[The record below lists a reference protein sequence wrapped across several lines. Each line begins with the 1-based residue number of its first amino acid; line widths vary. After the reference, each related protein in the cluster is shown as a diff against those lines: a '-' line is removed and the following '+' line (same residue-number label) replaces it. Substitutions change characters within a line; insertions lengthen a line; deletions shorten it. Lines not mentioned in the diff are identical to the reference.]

1 MENPVFGERLKL
13 ARKRAGLS
21 LRGLAEAIDHAVTAQ
36 AIGRYERGEM
46 LPGSEVAI
54 RLARALG
61 VSLSYLFSPSDIR
74 LEGLEFRKTTRTSAK
89 DRARVEAAVLDHL
102 DRYLQVEELLGMASH
117 EWDRPEGAPYRIQ
130 SLEDAE
136 EAAERLRQD
145 WNLGGN
151 PIPNVTE
158 LLEERG
164 IKVLKLDFPLAVD
177 GLTCRVARAG
187 YEDVPVIVSS
197 NAKSVERQRFTL
209 AHELGHM
216 VVQVKNKKLDEEK
229 VCHRFASAFLMPHE
243 DLLIEVGQRRHNFG
257 YAEII
262 QIKQMFGVSAAALMV
277 RLRDLG
283 VINEATLTRVFRG
296 IGRGWRKAEPA
307 PLPDDEQPRRFERL
321 VFRALAEDII
331 SLPKAAELLRQSTAE
346 ISRAMDGPGE

>member
-1 MENPVFGERLKL
+1 MKNPVFGERLKL

-21 LRGLAEAIDHAVTAQ
+21 LRGLAEAINHAVTPQ

-54 RLARALG
+54 RLAKALE
-61 VSLSYLFSPSDIR
+61 VPLSYLFSPSDIR
-74 LEGLEFRKTTRTSAK
+74 LEGLEFRKTARTSAK

-102 DRYLQVEELLGMASH
+102 DRYLQIEELLGVASH

-136 EAAERLRQD
+136 KAAEQLRRD

-151 PIPNVTE
+151 PIPNMTE
-158 LLEERG
+158 LLEEHG
-164 IKVLKLDFPLAVD
+164 IKVLKLDFPLTVD
-177 GLTCRVARAG
+177 GLTCRVSRPD

-229 VCHRFASAFLMPHE
+229 VCHRFASAFLMPRE
-243 DLLIEVGQRRHNFG
+243 DLLFEVGQRRHNFG

-262 QIKQMFGVSAAALMV
+262 QIKHMFGVSAAALMV
-277 RLRDLG
+277 RLKDLE
-283 VINEATLTRVFRG
+283 VITEATLSRIFRG
-296 IGRGWRKAEPA
+296 IGRGWRKSEPM
-307 PLPDDEQPRRFERL
+307 PLPDNEQPRRFERL

-331 SLPKAAELLRQSTAE
+331 SLPKAAELLGQSTAE